1 MQLGI
6 DGAFADYVEGL
17 KFYYRFRRQNSK
29 FPRQQVLLRV
39 RPGTRVHEGSVSH
52 GALQRCVWHLTAC
65 SAGSLCTMLHD
76 ERVSLVHHIDNHA
89 CCALQIFPQV
99 STATNATATL

>member
-1 MQLGI
+1 VQLGI

-39 RPGTRVHEGSVSH
+39 CPG
-52 GALQRCVWHLTAC
+52 
-65 SAGSLCTMLHD
+65 
-76 ERVSLVHHIDNHA
+76 N
-89 CCALQIFPQV
+89 
-99 STATNATATL
+99 